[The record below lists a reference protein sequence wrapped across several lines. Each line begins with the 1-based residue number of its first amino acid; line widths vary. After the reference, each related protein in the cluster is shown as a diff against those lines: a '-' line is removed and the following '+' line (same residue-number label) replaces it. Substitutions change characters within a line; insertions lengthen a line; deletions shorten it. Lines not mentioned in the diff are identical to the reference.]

1 MKWNDEFVSQPMNI
15 DERFDRIPGLALR
28 YLYDSTFPRN
38 KQEGPRKRERTTLI
52 NNQNKFV
59 RQFSI
64 ERFDRSK
71 LLSLSRLNSTFR
83 LSLSLSQSSQKSFRS
98 LTRKRLA
105 HAKVKTGD
113 TRDSRVYLPR
123 ISRTSVRDTRLAVT
137 VSLSIKLIGMYNAHL
152 NSYMPR
158 GLIIFM
164 V

>member
-83 LSLSLSQSSQKSFRS
+83 LSLSLS
-98 LTRKRLA
+98 L
-105 HAKVKTGD
+105 
-113 TRDSRVYLPR
+113 SRIRNHSDL
-123 ISRTSVRDTRLAVT
+123 
-137 VSLSIKLIGMYNAHL
+137 
-152 NSYMPR
+152 
-158 GLIIFM
+158 
-164 V
+164 

>member
-64 ERFDRSK
+64 ERFKIVIIVAIKFNVST
-71 LLSLSRLNSTFR
+71 LSLSVVSEIIQIFDTKTFSAR
-83 LSLSLSQSSQKSFRS
+83 
-98 LTRKRLA
+98 
-105 HAKVKTGD
+105 
-113 TRDSRVYLPR
+113 
-123 ISRTSVRDTRLAVT
+123 
-137 VSLSIKLIGMYNAHL
+137 
-152 NSYMPR
+152 
-158 GLIIFM
+158 
-164 V
+164 